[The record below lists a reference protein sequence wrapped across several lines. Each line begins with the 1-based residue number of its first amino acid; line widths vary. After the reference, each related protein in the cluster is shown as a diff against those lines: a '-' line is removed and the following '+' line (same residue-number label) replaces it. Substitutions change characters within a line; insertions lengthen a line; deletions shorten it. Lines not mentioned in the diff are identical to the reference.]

1 MLGLRVEN
9 QPTSPPFMPIPDMVA
24 RRIAS
29 DWHAGG
35 GSPSYQ
41 FVSTG
46 RIVEALEGELIET
59 LKAGLKQEEMP
70 WTNLRELSEL
80 IFYVRT
86 WGPRPE
92 VENWSKLTW

>member
-1 MLGLRVEN
+1 MLTD
-9 QPTSPPFMPIPDMVA
+9 TSA

-46 RIVEALEGELIET
+46 RIVPELSIELTSCRSFAEARPAIYSET
-59 LKAGLKQEEMP
+59 HLNGLGDLLLYVEAKGPRDEMP
-70 WTNLRELSEL
+70 G
-80 IFYVRT
+80 
-86 WGPRPE
+86 WGAL
-92 VENWSKLTW
+92 NW